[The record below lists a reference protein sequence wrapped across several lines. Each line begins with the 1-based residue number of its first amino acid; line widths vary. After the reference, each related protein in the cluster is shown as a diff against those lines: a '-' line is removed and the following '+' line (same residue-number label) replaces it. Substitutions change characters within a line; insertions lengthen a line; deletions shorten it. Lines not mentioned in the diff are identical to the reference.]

1 MNISE
6 FIEKIGYNQEWLDF
20 GFLSQDFIARQL
32 SDYIKSNDMDI
43 AHYKWAAYK
52 EVLANEEFT
61 DLNRLKQFMKLINN
75 DPDEHLY
82 KGAVSELIFRKL
94 LTEDILLEVGPVR
107 FANDKKIMD
116 KLSLP
121 NNA

>member
-1 MNISE
+1 
-6 FIEKIGYNQEWLDF
+6 
-20 GFLSQDFIARQL
+20 
-32 SDYIKSNDMDI
+32 MDI